1 MTERQWIRDA
11 LDRFEGPLLLY
22 ARRLT
27 GDAERARDVVQDTFL
42 KLCRQR
48 RADVSARLAEW
59 LYTVCRNAAI
69 DVRRKERVMRVV
81 PSEEVKGG
89 VAAEASPAAQVA
101 YKEQQERLLD
111 LLDRMPAKQQEVL
124 RLKFQGGLS
133 YKEISRVTGESI
145 SNVGVLLHVGLRGLR
160 ARVQAQET
168 EGQVTS

>member
-1 MTERQWIRDA
+1 MTDRQWIRDA

-22 ARRLT
+22 AGRLT

-48 RADVSARLAEW
+48 RADVAARLAEW

-81 PSEEVKGG
+81 PSDGGSGG
-89 VAAEASPAAQVA
+89 VAAEASPAAQA
-101 YKEQQERLLD
+101 DRKEQQERLLGF
-111 LLDRMPAKQQEVL
+111 LGHMPAKQQEVL
-124 RLKFQGGLS
+124 RLKFQGGLT

-145 SNVGVLLHVGLRGLR
+145 SNVGVLLHVGLKGLR
-160 ARVQAQET
+160 ARLQAEDT